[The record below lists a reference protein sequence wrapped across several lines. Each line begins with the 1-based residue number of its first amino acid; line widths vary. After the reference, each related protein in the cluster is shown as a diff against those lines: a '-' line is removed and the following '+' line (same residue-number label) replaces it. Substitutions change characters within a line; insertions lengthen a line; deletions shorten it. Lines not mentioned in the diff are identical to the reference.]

1 VGLLVFILS
10 ICSVL
15 AVVSKPLAGKPG
27 SPDLEDTER
36 GNPE

>member
-1 VGLLVFILS
+1 VGLFVSILP
-10 ICSVL
+10 IYSVL